1 MDTRDLFERLGL
13 ALAIG
18 LLIGLERG
26 WRERDF
32 GDGERA
38 AGIRTFPDRLT
49 RRAVGRDGGPPLG
62 ANFPSAGEAT
72 GGPVNIRRDCSCS
85 VVTSDLPAPWALLRA
100 PEFGYDPVPIAA
112 IKHLIRTCIAPDGA
126 RTIRD

>member
-38 AGIRTFPDRLT
+38 AGIRTFALIGLLGGLGGAMAAPTRCEFPERWRSYRRPREHPARLFVLCRDERFTGALGSTQSPRIRLRSRPD
-49 RRAVGRDGGPPLG
+49 
-62 ANFPSAGEAT
+62 
-72 GGPVNIRRDCSCS
+72 SCN
-85 VVTSDLPAPWALLRA
+85 
-100 PEFGYDPVPIAA
+100 
-112 IKHLIRTCIAPDGA
+112 
-126 RTIRD
+126 

>member
-18 LLIGLERG
+18 LLIGHERG

-38 AGIRTFPDRLT
+38 AGIRAFALIGLLGGLWGAMAAPTRCEFPER
-49 RRAVGRDGGPPLG
+49 
-62 ANFPSAGEAT
+62 
-72 GGPVNIRRDCSCS
+72 
-85 VVTSDLPAPWALLRA
+85 W
-100 PEFGYDPVPIAA
+100 
-112 IKHLIRTCIAPDGA
+112 
-126 RTIRD
+126 

>member
-1 MDTRDLFERLGL
+1 LFVAARRRPYNSPWQRGLNVLDTRDLFERLGL

-38 AGIRTFPDRLT
+38 AGIRTFALIGLLGGLWGAMAVPT
-49 RRAVGRDGGPPLG
+49 RCE
-62 ANFPSAGEAT
+62 FPE
-72 GGPVNIRRDCSCS
+72 R
-85 VVTSDLPAPWALLRA
+85 W
-100 PEFGYDPVPIAA
+100 
-112 IKHLIRTCIAPDGA
+112 
-126 RTIRD
+126 